1 MRGMERTAINCLIDA
16 ALLSRECG
24 GAFDVRAV
32 AETDSTNLRL
42 MNEPFGAA
50 IARPRLMSADHQ
62 HAGRGRRGRN
72 WVGDPARS
80 LMMSCAFER
89 EAGPD
94 SPPMT
99 GWPIAVGVAVAEA
112 LSPWLGDLQL
122 KWPNDLQ
129 RAGRKCGGIL
139 IETRRQPLSARTAI
153 ERVVVGTGFNL
164 RVDAA
169 MRDSIDQP
177 VAGLFDD
184 VELPPREQVAGRIAC
199 SLLQAW
205 QQFDRQGLTPFIDRW
220 ARFDALTGQAVLV
233 IEGGT
238 VLLQGVADGVDASGA
253 LRVLAPDGVHQVTV
267 GDVSVRTAASRHRP
281 AGG

>member
-32 AETDSTNLRL
+32 AEPASTNLRL